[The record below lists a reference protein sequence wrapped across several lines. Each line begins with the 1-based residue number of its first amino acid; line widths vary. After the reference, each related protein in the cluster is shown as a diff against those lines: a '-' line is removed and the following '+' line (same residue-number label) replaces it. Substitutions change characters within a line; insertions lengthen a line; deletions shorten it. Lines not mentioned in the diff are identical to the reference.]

1 MVCANYIGVLRVW
14 FVANFDEFKGIEG
27 RGAPTPHGVQLTSA
41 GRETHIYGERGPI
54 CQHNLLLL
62 LFENK

>member
-1 MVCANYIGVLRVW
+1 MVCVNYIGVLRVW
-14 FVANFDEFKGIEG
+14 FAANFDEFKGIEG
-27 RGAPTPHGVQLTSA
+27 GGAPPPHGVQLTSA
-41 GRETHIYGERGPI
+41 GWETHTHGERGPI